1 MAQIKRNRCYVCDKG
16 VAYGNNVS
24 HANNKTRRTWKPNL
38 QVARIV
44 IDGKITKAKTGTLH
58 NRRLAGRHVAHRPT
72 ADKLFKEVGPSFATR
87 KGGYTRI
94 LKTGHRKGDGAEMAR
109 IELIGTEG

>member
-38 QVARIV
+38 QVARVVGPEGKV
-44 IDGKITKAKTGTLH
+44 IKVKVCTSCLNAGKIKRAP
-58 NRRLAGRHVAHRPT
+58 R
-72 ADKLFKEVGPSFATR
+72 
-87 KGGYTRI
+87 
-94 LKTGHRKGDGAEMAR
+94 GAAA
-109 IELIGTEG
+109 